1 MQEFDEH
8 LGSQR
13 LLLEPAPPMRITTIP
28 SGVGIVIDPY
38 DRTGKLGPANTIT
51 DDDTLYCNSI

>member
-1 MQEFDEH
+1 
-8 LGSQR
+8 
-13 LLLEPAPPMRITTIP
+13 MRITTIP